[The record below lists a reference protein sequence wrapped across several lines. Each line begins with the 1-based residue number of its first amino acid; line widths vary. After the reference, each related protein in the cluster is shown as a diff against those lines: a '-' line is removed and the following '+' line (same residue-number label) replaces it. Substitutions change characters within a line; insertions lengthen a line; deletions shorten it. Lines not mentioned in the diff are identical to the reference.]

1 MTLINGGIMMR
12 KCPDCCLFNND
23 WKGKDYRATS
33 LHGGASMQ
41 HDFLKN
47 YKHKTKKSS
56 RLYSRAAR
64 VFPGGIS
71 HNIRYF
77 EPYPF
82 FVISAK
88 GRQLSDV
95 DGNRYTDYWMGH
107 WALILGH
114 SHKAVVSG
122 LAEQAK
128 KGMLYGTVNGVSLEL
143 GEIIQK
149 LMPGAE
155 MMRFSST
162 GSEATMYAIRLARA
176 KTGRRIVAKAIGGWH
191 GFNTALMQ
199 TVNYPFEE
207 EEGLGLVQDEGQF
220 VESIPFNN
228 LDASLKV
235 LETVKDDLACIIIEP
250 VLGGAGCIPPIDGY
264 LQGLEEF
271 AKKNGSLFILDEIV
285 TGFRLSVNGAA
296 SIYRLQPDL
305 FTLGKIAGGGMPIGI
320 LCGDKDIMSLADP
333 VSRADK
339 EARCAIGGG
348 TFSANP
354 MTMTAGLLTLNFLKK
369 NKQQIYGKIDKLG
382 GKARKG
388 LAKLFAEAGIP
399 CQVTGAGSLFL
410 MHFGKT
416 DIHNA
421 TDVATSDRELLRK
434 YHLALMANY
443 GIFFLPTKM
452 GALSYVHEERDIK
465 NLLEA
470 TEKIMVQSELFEH
483 HS

>member
-1 MTLINGGIMMR
+1 
-12 KCPDCCLFNND
+12 
-23 WKGKDYRATS
+23 
-33 LHGGASMQ
+33 MQ

-47 YKHKTKKSS
+47 YKQKTKKSS
-56 RLYSRAAR
+56 RLYAHAVK
-64 VFPGGIS
+64 VFPGGVN

-82 FVISAK
+82 FVTRAK
-88 GRQLSDV
+88 GRELLDV
-95 DGNRYTDYWMGH
+95 DGNKYTDYWMGH

-114 SHKAVVSG
+114 SPKVVVNAV
-122 LAEQAK
+122 AEQAK
-128 KGMLYGTVNGVSLEL
+128 NGILYGTVNRVSVEL
-143 GEIIQK
+143 AETIQK
-149 LMPGAE
+149 LMPRAE

-176 KTGRRIVAKAIGGWH
+176 RTGRRIIAKAIGGWH
-191 GFNTALMQ
+191 GFNTTLMQ
-199 TVNYPFEE
+199 TVNYPFEQ

-250 VLGGAGCIPPIDGY
+250 VLGGAGCVPPIDGY

-285 TGFRLSVNGAA
+285 TGFRLSLHGAA
-296 SIYRLQPDL
+296 SIYKLEPDL

-333 VSRADK
+333 VARADK
-339 EARCAIGGG
+339 EARCAVGGG

-354 MTMTAGLLTLNFLKK
+354 MTMTAGLSMLKFLKK
-369 NKQQIYGKIDKLG
+369 NKQQVYGKIDRLG
-382 GKARKG
+382 DMARKR
-388 LAKLFAEAGIP
+388 LSKLFAESGIP
-399 CQVTGAGSLFL
+399 CQVTGVGSMFL
-410 MHFGKT
+410 THFNKT
-416 DIHNA
+416 AVLDA
-421 TDVATSDRELLRK
+421 SGVANSSRELLKR

-443 GIFFLPTKM
+443 GILFLPTKM
-452 GALSYVHEERDIK
+452 AALSFAHEKADIEK
-465 NLLEA
+465 LMDA
-470 TEKIMVQSELFEH
+470 TENIIVNSKLFKQRY
-483 HS
+483 S

>member
-1 MTLINGGIMMR
+1 
-12 KCPDCCLFNND
+12 
-23 WKGKDYRATS
+23 
-33 LHGGASMQ
+33 MQ
-41 HDFLKN
+41 YDFLKN
-47 YKHKTKKSS
+47 YRQKTKKSS
-56 RLYSRAAR
+56 HLYSRAVK
-64 VFPGGIS
+64 VFPGGVS

-82 FVISAK
+82 FVRAAK
-88 GRQLSDV
+88 GKQLSDV
-95 DGNRYTDYWMGH
+95 DGNKYTDYWMGH

-114 SHKAVVSG
+114 SPNMIANA

-128 KGMLYGTVNGVSLEL
+128 NGILYGTVNRLSVEL
-143 GEIIQK
+143 AETIQK

-176 KTGRRIVAKAIGGWH
+176 RTGRRIVAKAIGGWH
-191 GFNTALMQ
+191 GFNTTLMQ
-199 TVNYPFEE
+199 TVNYPFEQ

-250 VLGGAGCIPPIDGY
+250 VLGGAGCIPPIEGY
-264 LQGLEEF
+264 LQGLGEF

-285 TGFRLSVNGAA
+285 TGFRLSLHGAID
-296 SIYRLQPDL
+296 IYRLEPDL

-320 LCGDKDIMSLADP
+320 LCGDKEIMSLADP
-333 VSRADK
+333 VARVDK
-339 EARCAIGGG
+339 ESRCAVGGG

-354 MTMTAGLLTLNFLKK
+354 MTMTAGLATLNFLEK
-369 NKQQIYGKIDKLG
+369 NKQQVFSKIDRLG
-382 GKARKG
+382 EMARKG
-388 LAKLFAEAGIP
+388 LAKLFDESGIP
-399 CQVTGAGSLFL
+399 CQVTGIGSLFL
-410 MHFGKT
+410 THFGKT
-416 DIHNA
+416 NVYDA
-421 TDVATSDRELLRK
+421 TSVATSNRELLRK

-452 GALSYVHEERDIK
+452 GALSYVHEEGDIK
-465 NLLEA
+465 KLLEA
-470 TEKIMVQSELFEH
+470 TEKIIAESELFRR